1 MPGSFETILAGL
13 EMPVVLAPMAGFTD
27 GPFRQI
33 CAEFGCP
40 LSFTEMVSAKGL
52 YYKSPGSE
60 DLMRIDPAQG
70 QVGIQ
75 LFGSEPDMLAFGAEH
90 IKDRPNAFIDINMG
104 CPVPKVVKNGE
115 GSALIRTPELAC
127 RLVTSAAEHSGGKPV
142 TVKIRKGFA
151 LHKPEDEIDCAD
163 FARMLQDAGA
173 SAISV
178 HGRTREQYYSGRA
191 DREAIRRVK
200 QAVSVPVIGNGD
212 IFTAEDALQM
222 MEQTGCDAVMAA
234 RGALGNPW
242 LFREIRAAM
251 LGRPLPPRPE
261 PEEIKAVMQRHLML
275 EIAEKGEYTA
285 VRQMRA
291 HAGFY
296 TKGIKGAA
304 RLRVKINNANSA
316 DEFLEIL
323 RELGN

>member
-1 MPGSFETILAGL
+1 MPESFKDILDGL
-13 EMPVVLAPMAGFTD
+13 EFPAALAPMAGFTD
-27 GPFRQI
+27 GPFRQL
-33 CAEFGCP
+33 CAEQGCP
-40 LSFTEMVSAKGL
+40 LSFTEMVSAKGM
-52 YYKSPGSE
+52 YYGSKGSE
-60 DLMRIDPAQG
+60 ELMKISPQQG
-70 QVGIQ
+70 KVGIQ
-75 LFGSEPDMLAFGAEH
+75 LFGSEPDMLARAARA
-90 IKDRPNAFIDINMG
+90 IQDKPNAFIDINMG

-127 RLVTSAAEHSGGKPV
+127 SLVKSTAENSGGKPV

-151 LHKPEDEIDCAD
+151 LQRPDTEIDCAD

-178 HGRTREQYYSGRA
+178 HGRTREQYYSGTA
-191 DREAIRRVK
+191 DRQAIRRVK
-200 QAVSVPVIGNGD
+200 QAVSIPIIGNGD
-212 IFTAEDALQM
+212 IFTAEDALRM
-222 MEQTGCDAVMAA
+222 MEETGCDAVMPA

-242 LFREIRAAM
+242 IFREIRAAF
-251 LGRPLPPRPE
+251 LGLPVPPRPE
-261 PEEIKAVMQRHLML
+261 IEEIKAVIERHLML

-304 RLRVKINNANSA
+304 RLRVMINSANSA
-316 DEFLEIL
+316 DEFLQIL
-323 RELGN
+323 SELGN